1 MNEKTP
7 RFVVIGPG
15 AIGGATAALL
25 ARASRDVV
33 LVCKRPGLAA
43 TVASEGIHV
52 RGARGDF
59 RTRCAAVTTIEELE
73 GAFDYALITVKAPD
87 LQDAARRLLPFLRA
101 DSLVVSMQN
110 GICVEALAE
119 VVGAERAVGCVVG
132 WGSTLVAPGEIDITS
147 TGELAIGTLSGASPA
162 GTPAGTPTGTPTG
175 VPAGME
181 VLREALDNVFP
192 TEIAPDILSRLYSK
206 LLVNSGFASIGV
218 LCGLRLGAMLARSDA
233 RALFIAVI
241 REAVAVADAIPLR
254 IPPYAGKLDYYRLL
268 AGSGPLADLRRTLF
282 LWAFGFKYRRLKS
295 SSLQSL
301 ERGHRTEIEYLNG
314 YIERRGR
321 AIGVPTPV
329 NSRIAAMVREIEGG
343 KRAISPAN
351 IAEAAHRS

>member
-25 ARASRDVV
+25 ARAGRDVV

-59 RTRCAAVTTIEELE
+59 RTRLAAVTTIEELE

-162 GTPAGTPTGTPTG
+162 GTPAG
-175 VPAGME
+175 ME
-181 VLREALDNVFP
+181 VLREALNNVFP

>member
-25 ARASRDVV
+25 ARAGRDVV
-33 LVCKRPGLAA
+33 LVCKKPGLAA

-59 RTRCAAVTTIEELE
+59 RTRLAAVTTIEELE
-73 GAFDYALITVKAPD
+73 GTFDYALITVKAPD
-87 LQDAARRLLPFLRA
+87 LQNAARRLLPFLRA

-162 GTPAGTPTGTPTG
+162 GTPT
-175 VPAGME
+175 GME

>member
-25 ARASRDVV
+25 ARAGRDVV

-162 GTPAGTPTGTPTG
+162 GT
-175 VPAGME
+175 E

-218 LCGLRLGAMLARSDA
+218 LCGLRLGAMLVRSDA

>member
-25 ARASRDVV
+25 ARAGRDVV

-59 RTRCAAVTTIEELE
+59 RTRLAAVTTIEELE
-73 GAFDYALITVKAPD
+73 GTFDYALITVKAPD
-87 LQDAARRLLPFLRA
+87 LQNAARRLLPFLRA

-162 GTPAGTPTGTPTG
+162 GTPAGTPTG

-218 LCGLRLGAMLARSDA
+218 LCGLRLGAMLVRSDA

-351 IAEAAHRS
+351 LAEAARRS

>member
-1 MNEKTP
+1 MNEMTP
-7 RFVVIGPG
+7 RLVVVGPG

-25 ARASRDVV
+25 ARAGRDVV
-33 LVCKRPGLAA
+33 LVCKKPGLAA
-43 TVASEGIHV
+43 AIAAEGIHIS
-52 RGARGDF
+52 GARGDF
-59 RTRCAAVTTIEELE
+59 RTRLAAVTTIEELE
-73 GAFDYALITVKAPD
+73 GTFDFALIAVKAPD

-101 DSLVVSMQN
+101 DSFVVSMQN

-132 WGSTLVAPGEIDITS
+132 WGSTLVAPGEIDVTS
-147 TGELAIGTLSGASPA
+147 TGELTIGTLSGASTA
-162 GTPAGTPTGTPTG
+162 GTPEGTPKGTPKG
-175 VPAGME
+175 PPEGME

-206 LLVNSGFASIGV
+206 LIVNSCIASIGV

-233 RALFIAVI
+233 RSLFIAII

-254 IPPYAGKLDYYRLL
+254 VPPYAGKLDYYRLL
-268 AGSGPLADLRRTLF
+268 AGSGPIADLRRTLF
-282 LWAFGFKYRRLKS
+282 LRAFGFKYRRLKS

-301 ERGHRTEIEYLNG
+301 ERGHKTEIEYLNG

-321 AIGVPTPV
+321 AVGVPTPL
-329 NSRIAAMVREIEGG
+329 NSRIAAMVREIEQG
-343 KRAISPAN
+343 KRPISPAN
-351 IAEAAHRS
+351 LAEAALRS

>member
-7 RFVVIGPG
+7 RFVVVGPG

-25 ARASRDVV
+25 ARAGRNVV
-33 LVCKRPGLAA
+33 LVCKKPGLAA
-43 TVASEGIHV
+43 IVAAEGIHIS
-52 RGARGDF
+52 GARGDL
-59 RTRCAAVTTIEELE
+59 RTRLAAVTTIEELE
-73 GAFDYALITVKAPD
+73 GAFDYALIAVKAPD

-119 VVGAERAVGCVVG
+119 VVGPERAVGCVVG
-132 WGSTLVAPGEIDITS
+132 WGSTLVAPGEIDVTS
-147 TGELAIGTLSGASPA
+147 TGELMIGTLSGASPA
-162 GTPAGTPTGTPTG
+162 GMDA
-175 VPAGME
+175 
-181 VLREALDNVFP
+181 LRGALDNVFP
-192 TEIAPDILSRLYSK
+192 TEIVPDILNRLYSK
-206 LLVNSGFASIGV
+206 LIVNSCIASIGA

-268 AGSGPLADLRRTLF
+268 AGSGPIAELRRTIF
-282 LWAFGFKYRRLKS
+282 LRAFGFKYRRLKS

-301 ERGHRTEIEYLNG
+301 QRGQKTEIEYFNG

-321 AIGVPTPV
+321 AAGVPTPV

-351 IAEAAHRS
+351 LAEAARRS